1 MKYVRVLLMVLA
13 AIVFVAPASQAQ
25 GGGGGRGRGGQM
37 TALMANI
44 TLTADQQAKVD
55 SITAAFREQRMALM
69 PAGGGGMGGMDSTTR
84 AKMTEMTN
92 KQYDDIRKVL
102 TEEQA
107 KVFDE
112 NRKNLPQGRRGGGSG
127 ER

>member
-25 GGGGGRGRGGQM
+25 GGGGGGRGRGGQM

-69 PAGGGGMGGMDSTTR
+69 PAGGGMGGMDSTTR

-112 NRKNLPQGRRGGGSG
+112 NRKNLPQGRRGGGTG